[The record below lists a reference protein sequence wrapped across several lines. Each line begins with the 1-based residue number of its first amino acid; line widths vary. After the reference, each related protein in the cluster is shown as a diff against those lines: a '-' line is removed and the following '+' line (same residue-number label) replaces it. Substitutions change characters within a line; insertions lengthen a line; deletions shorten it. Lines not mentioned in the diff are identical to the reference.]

1 MDSRTKQSPPTNGGS
16 KKSVRA
22 ALRLLF
28 LVIFVGWIMMWIMLP
43 VKVYKNVWTP
53 KLNAKLN
60 SKFIGS
66 QGANLVIF
74 TFPIML
80 IAALSCVYLH
90 LESKHADNHKES
102 SRSRLALLR
111 RPVLVKAPLGIV
123 TSMELLFSAMFV
135 ALMIWSLGN
144 YLYVNYQHLHMH
156 KVGEKVWQAKFRA
169 VFLRL
174 GYVGNISWAFLFFP
188 VTRGSSILP
197 LVGLTSESSVKY
209 HIWLGHISM
218 VLFALHS
225 IGFFIYWGITD
236 QMADGLEWSKDYV
249 SNVAGEIAWV
259 FSLAMWATSIPRV
272 RRKMFELFFYTHYL
286 YIVYLV
292 FYLLHVGIAYFC
304 TILPGVFLFLI
315 DRFLRF
321 LQSRKRVRL
330 VSARVLPC
338 ETVELNFS
346 KSPELHYSP
355 TSMVYIN
362 IPSISKLQWHPFTV
376 TSNSNMEPDTLSL
389 AIKCGGTW
397 SENLYQKLSSTSC
410 VVDRLDVSIE
420 GPYGPNSP
428 HFLRHDVLVMVTGG
442 RGITPMISII
452 KEVIF
457 RKNTSSNATP
467 KLILISAFK
476 KSADLGM
483 LDLLLPISGTPWDLS
498 GINLQIEAYVTTENQ
513 ETESTAKLNL
523 QTISFKPNDHDE
535 PLTATLGPN
544 SWLWLGVVI
553 TSSFI
558 MFLLFLGILTR
569 YYIYPIDKN
578 TEKVY
583 HYSGRALWDM
593 FFVCICIAA
602 AASGAF
608 LWNKKN
614 LSANRVQNKDIV
626 TPTMAPAGLTTEYP
640 NQELESVPRQ
650 SLAQATNVHYG
661 SRPDLKNILFNF
673 KDSNVGVLVCGPKK
687 MRHEAAR
694 ICSSGLAENLHF
706 EAISFN
712 W

>member
-1 MDSRTKQSPPTNGGS
+1 MDSRTKQSHATNGES
-16 KKSVRA
+16 KKCVRA

-28 LVIFVGWIMMWIMLP
+28 LVIFVGWIIMWVI
-43 VKVYKNVWTP
+43 VISSFY
-53 KLNAKLN
+53 
-60 SKFIGS
+60 I
-66 QGANLVIF
+66 GANLVLF

-90 LESKHADNHKES
+90 LESKYAGSHNES
-102 SRSRLALLR
+102 SRSRLAFLR
-111 RPVLVKAPLGIV
+111 RPVLVKSPLGIV
-123 TSMELLFSAMFV
+123 TSMELMFSAMFIV
-135 ALMIWSLGN
+135 LMIWSLGN
-144 YLYVNYQHLHMH
+144 YLCVSYQHLHMH
-156 KVGEKVWQAKFRA
+156 KVGEKVWQAKFRS

-188 VTRGSSILP
+188 VTRGSTILP
-197 LVGLTSESSVKY
+197 LVGLTSESSY

-236 QMADGLEWSKDYV
+236 QMAEVCIALNGAKTYV

-259 FSLAMWATSIPRV
+259 LSLAMWATSIPRV

-286 YIVYLV
+286 YIIYLV
-292 FYLLHVGIAYFC
+292 FYILHVGSAYFC

-315 DRFLRF
+315 DRF

-362 IPSISKLQWHPFTV
+362 IPSISKLQWHPLTI

-389 AIKCGGTW
+389 VIKCGGNW

-452 KEVIF
+452 KEVMF

-483 LDLLLPISGTPWDLS
+483 LDLLLPISGTPWDIS
-498 GINLQIEAYVTTENQ
+498 SINLQIEAYVTTENQ
-513 ETESTAKLNL
+513 ETENTAKRNL

-544 SWLWLGVVI
+544 SWLWL
-553 TSSFI
+553 
-558 MFLLFLGILTR
+558 
-569 YYIYPIDKN
+569 
-578 TEKVY
+578 
-583 HYSGRALWDM
+583 
-593 FFVCICIAA
+593 AA

-614 LSANRVQNKDIV
+614 LSGNRVQNKDIV
-626 TPTMAPAGLTTEYP
+626 TPTMSPAGLATEYP

-650 SLAQATNVHYG
+650 TLAQATSVHYA
-661 SRPDLKNILFNF
+661 SRPDLKSKQPLTSDLIL
-673 KDSNVGVLVCGPKK
+673 
-687 MRHEAAR
+687 
-694 ICSSGLAENLHF
+694 
-706 EAISFN
+706 
-712 W
+712 